1 MNNNA
6 LLTKNLYKCD
16 ITHIKAFFDTYEY
29 PWQMLPHIKE
39 LIMDLLNKGIP
50 GYRLLKENVLIGSN
64 VSIAETA
71 TIIGPAIIGNNTEIR
86 PGAYIRGTFICGD
99 NCVLGNSCEF
109 KNCIL
114 LNNVQVPHFS
124 YVGDSVLG
132 NFAHMGAGAIC
143 SNLKSDGLNVIIHG
157 DKDIETGLRKVGA
170 FLGDY
175 ADVGCQSVLNPGTVV
190 GQHSQIYPLSSV
202 RGVVPSAS
210 IYKGKDNIVPKLDK

>member
-1 MNNNA
+1 MNNNE
-6 LLTKNLYKCD
+6 LLIINLYKCD
-16 ITHIKAFFDTYEY
+16 ISHIKEFFDKYEY
-29 PWQMLPHIKE
+29 PWQILPHIKE
-39 LIMDLLNKGIP
+39 LLEELLEKGIP
-50 GYRLLKENVLIGSN
+50 GYTLLKEDVLVGKN

-86 PGAYIRGTFICGD
+86 PGAYIRGNFICGD

-132 NFAHMGAGAIC
+132 NHAHMGAGAIC
-143 SNLKSDGLNVIIHG
+143 SNLKSDEKNVVIHG
-157 DKDIETGLRKVGA
+157 EKDLETGLRKVGA

-202 RGVVPSAS
+202 RGVVPSNS
-210 IYKGKDNIVPKLDK
+210 IYKAKDNMVLKKAK